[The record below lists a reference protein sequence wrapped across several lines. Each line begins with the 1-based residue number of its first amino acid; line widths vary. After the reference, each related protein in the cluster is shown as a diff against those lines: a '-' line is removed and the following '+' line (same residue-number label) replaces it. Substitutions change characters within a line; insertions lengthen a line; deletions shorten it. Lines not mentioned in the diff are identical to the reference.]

1 MTSWFSLSES
11 DDRTFETAASRF
23 THVIDVPAPRER
35 VWEALAAD
43 DAIVAWSPLVT
54 GISWLTPR
62 PFAVGTSRIVTLGH
76 GAVALR
82 ERFYRWDEGERMTFT
97 VDAASR
103 PGFEYFAE
111 DLKLEDAGNAT
122 KLTWTFASTPVS
134 VLRPAAVVGGPAL
147 RLATR
152 SIAHGIAGHLRKQTA
167 TSGKETIR

>member
-1 MTSWFSLSES
+1 MTSWFALNES
-11 DDRTFETAASRF
+11 SDETFETAASRF
-23 THVIDVPAPRER
+23 THVVDVPAPRER

-54 GISWLTPR
+54 GIEWLTPR
-62 PFAVGTSRIVTLGH
+62 PFGVGTSRIITLGH

-103 PGFEYFAE
+103 PGFENFAE
-111 DLKLEDAGNAT
+111 DLKLEDEGNGT
-122 KLTWTFASTPVS
+122 TLTWTFVSTPIS
-134 VLRPAAVVGGPAL
+134 VLRPAALVGGPGL

-152 SIAHGIAGHLRKQTA
+152 SIAHGIAGHLRKHTA
-167 TSGKETIR
+167 AAGKGTTR